1 MMQMIEWEKT
11 RIEELDIKGTE
22 LSQETLVFILT
33 RLQHLRWLDV
43 SLLENMT
50 DQVGIYEWIDELSN
64 IFHRY
69 SLLSSLE

>member
-1 MMQMIEWEKT
+1 MMQAIEWEKT

-22 LSQETLVFILT
+22 LTQETLVFILT

-50 DQVGIYEWIDELSN
+50 DQVRIWMDRWAIEYFPPI
-64 IFHRY
+64 
-69 SLLSSLE
+69 